1 MIKGESKNRGHWKIG
16 KVSHL
21 YTGKD
26 KVVRAIQMPVGIKFL
41 VRSIQL
47 LYLLELH
54 CDVPASEVKEQE
66 QTNLNADAKEFRPR
80 HNAAATAD
88 AQIQDINA
96 TDDDES
102 NIW

>member
-1 MIKGESKNRGHWKIG
+1 MNQRTGHWKIG

-26 KVVRAIQMPVGIKFL
+26 EVVRAIQMPVGIKFL

-54 CDVPASEVKEQE
+54 CDVPASKVKEQE
-66 QTNLNADAKEFRPR
+66 ENNLNNDAKEFRPR
-80 HNAAATAD
+80 RNAAAIAD

-102 NIW
+102 NIC

>member
-1 MIKGESKNRGHWKIG
+1 MTKGESKNRGHWKIG

-54 CDVPASEVKEQE
+54 CDVPASEVKEEE

-80 HNAAATAD
+80 RNAAAIAD

-102 NIW
+102 NI